1 MVGEYGEQVAPPAS
15 SSVFQRLAVGIADVS
30 GGVIPLFDSTGQRSQ
45 AKPTASNRFWIC
57 K

>member
-15 SSVFQRLAVGIADVS
+15 SSVFQCLAVGIADVS